1 MRCCLIVFFSLLLF
15 EINAQQVRVI
25 DNKGTL
31 QDVTS
36 NVVTTS
42 ATVPTNPV
50 EGDVW
55 FDTTTNIS
63 KIYDGSVWKVI
74 DLDRVTSSSTAP
86 TTPVEGDI
94 WFDTSNTST
103 LTKIFDGTNWL
114 QIQHISDDQKI
125 DVFEILNDSLQLSIE
140 DDLEAN
146 KSIALADITREPWFG
161 DDDDAAAT
169 TNTEDIYHM
178 GRVGIGIN
186 DPGVYNLFVQGSIG
200 INWKGG
206 NHEMEFSTPAGHTG
220 IILNRNSLGSR
231 SRFEMLNVSNATV
244 GNRYFELSYNG
255 ENALFLRKGGNV
267 GIATSA
273 PTEKLDVNGTGQFRN
288 GKQAATYTG
297 DQIRFGY
304 NGGVNYSQAIR
315 TRHQSNWDLDNAID
329 FYTWDQ
335 GTDAVGA
342 SPTLHG
348 MTISAGRVGIGGL
361 TSPTKALD
369 VDGEARIRTLNAGVV
384 GTDEIVVADTDGVLK
399 KVPATNLNN
408 DWKLLGNSG
417 TTASTNFLGTT
428 DAQDLVF
435 KTNNIEAARF
445 KSGDQ
450 RLLFANPG
458 DFAIPGV
465 SSSAVLGIDGTTHS
479 RLRITAGDDES
490 YNDSKGA
497 SIDLHGNNATANTGV
512 LDLVAGSAA
521 SGTNAAIKFWTNT
534 DGSTQQTSAVLTGT
548 GNFGIGANITPSER
562 LDVDGRARVRTL
574 DAGAATDEIVV
585 ADNTGVLKKRT
596 LTDVVQEPWFGT
608 DDNAGATL
616 NTENIYHM
624 GNVGVGINPTAK
636 LHIGSALGSV
646 PAIGLVRVG
655 SNLNYSGQTNNILL
669 SVAPGVVNVDAP
681 GVVGGRFKIDKDG
694 NVGIGITSPISK
706 LHVYEN
712 TASVNNT
719 AGLTIEQDGT
729 GDAITQYLLTGMQR
743 WVTGVDNSDADKF
756 KWSTSADL
764 NTNAL
769 MTLTTG
775 GNLGIGTT
783 TPTYRLDINGSFRN
797 NGSGL
802 FTVMNGA
809 DGNMTGTNKRG
820 IFMWNDT
827 DSNWGIYMARSGA
840 GRALDGGS
848 AVAGVGFNQHAIRF
862 RVNNAGTQGFI
873 FENAADVNLLSIRG
887 SDGFTYVRGNIRIDG
902 LGAGNVQSDANGN
915 LSVSSDERLKN
926 ITGKFKRGLDAIVGL
941 NPISY
946 KWNKISEMEMENTYT
961 GFSAQNVQANI
972 PEAVSTDDRG
982 YLTLTDRPII
992 GALVNSVK
1000 ELNQKNESLAQENED
1015 LKSKLDDLLLRI
1027 EQLERK

>member
-1 MRCCLIVFFSLLLF
+1 MRCCFIIFFSFFLF

-42 ATVPTNPV
+42 ATAPTNPV

-74 DLDRVTSSSTAP
+74 DLDKVTSSATAP

-103 LTKIFDGTNWL
+103 LTKVFDGTNWL

-146 KSIALADITREPWFG
+146 KSIALADIAREPWFG

-169 TNTEDIYHM
+169 TNTEDIYHL

-220 IILNRNSLGSR
+220 IIINRNSLGSR

-244 GNRYFELSYNG
+244 ANRYFELSYNG

-267 GIATSA
+267 GIGIAA
-273 PTEKLDVNGTGQFRN
+273 PTKKLDVNG
-288 GKQAATYTG
+288 
-297 DQIRFGY
+297 
-304 NGGVNYSQAIR
+304 
-315 TRHQSNWDLDNAID
+315 
-329 FYTWDQ
+329 
-335 GTDAVGA
+335 
-342 SPTLHG
+342 
-348 MTISAGRVGIGGL
+348 
-361 TSPTKALD
+361 
-369 VDGEARIRTLNAGVV
+369 EARVRTLNTGIV

-399 KVPATNLNN
+399 KIPASNLNN
-408 DWKLLGNSG
+408 DWQLLGNSG
-417 TTASTNFLGTT
+417 TTAGTNFVGTT

-435 KTNNIEAARF
+435 KTNSIEAARF

-458 DFAIPGV
+458 DFAVPGV

-521 SGTNAAIKFWTNT
+521 SGSNSAIKFWTNT
-534 DGSTQQTSAVLTGT
+534 DGSNQQTSAVITGS
-548 GNFGIGANITPSER
+548 GDMGIGTTTPSEKLHINGGEATTLAISDNTNAGNNLR
-562 LDVDGRARVRTL
+562 LAMYHGGASGKGMSFTWNDVINSNVGGLIVQTINNTGGFVSNHTTFSRDGNLGIGDTAPTKKLDVNGEVRIRTL
-574 DAGAATDEIVV
+574 NVGADTDEIVV
-585 ADNTGVLKKRT
+585 ADGTGVLKKRT
-596 LTDVVQEPWFGT
+596 ISDINQEPWFGT

-616 NTENIYHM
+616 NTENIYQM
-624 GNVGVGINPTAK
+624 GKVGVGINPTAK

-694 NVGIGITSPISK
+694 NVGIGTTAPSEKLEVNGIAQAKAYKSKVHTVRRTSDFTTSNSNAWAQFANLTQTITLTHQATVLITYNISMVGS
-706 LHVYEN
+706 LHLV
-712 TASVNNT
+712 SRLKVNNT
-719 AGLTIEQDGT
+719 VVQK
-729 GDAITQYLLTGMQR
+729 AITGNSQYWT
-743 WVTGVDNSDADKF
+743 NSGN
-756 KWSTSADL
+756 WSQ
-764 NTNAL
+764 
-769 MTLTTG
+769 TL
-775 GNLGIGTT
+775 
-783 TPTYRLDINGSFRN
+783 
-797 NGSGL
+797 
-802 FTVMNGA
+802 A
-809 DGNMTGTNKRG
+809 
-820 IFMWNDT
+820 
-827 DSNWGIYMARSGA
+827 
-840 GRALDGGS
+840 
-848 AVAGVGFNQHAIRF
+848 
-862 RVNNAGTQGFI
+862 AGTHTI
-873 FENAADVNLLSIRG
+873 VVEYRTPSSRTLSP
-887 SDGFTYVRGNIRIDG
+887 S
-902 LGAGNVQSDANGN
+902 
-915 LSVSSDERLKN
+915 
-926 ITGKFKRGLDAIVGL
+926 LD
-941 NPISY
+941 
-946 KWNKISEMEMENTYT
+946 WN
-961 GFSAQNVQANI
+961 
-972 PEAVSTDDRG
+972 EAVLQVTILG
-982 YLTLTDRPII
+982 
-992 GALVNSVK
+992 
-1000 ELNQKNESLAQENED
+1000 
-1015 LKSKLDDLLLRI
+1015 
-1027 EQLERK
+1027 EQ